1 MKEENSEPMYSVKKL
16 HEWFTNRQM
25 FHCITIINRRH
36 PNRDE
41 LSHYEVYAILVD
53 TVGILTETLGYIY
66 DIEKTCVNEL
76 NPM

>member
-1 MKEENSEPMYSVKKL
+1 MENQNSEPMYSVKKL
-16 HEWFTNRQM
+16 HDWFANREM
-25 FHCITIINRRH
+25 RHCITIMNRRH

-53 TVGILTETLGYIY
+53 TVGILTVTLGYIY
-66 DIEKTCVNEL
+66 DIEKTCVNDP